1 MKTIKTIT
9 VIALAFLFG
18 SMTTITSVEAYTGS
32 TETKTTTAEQEE
44 VPLEYLERAL
54 LYGLESDYSDI
65 VESTLRNAIEFKTVY
80 PALNSIRLNE
90 KLVETINYGSSHVI
104 RYKAYLTL
112 MYYRNFE
119 EFNTDQLTSL
129 VSEGT
134 DANSLFLMI
143 DETVRESQLT
153 AR

>member
-1 MKTIKTIT
+1 MKTIRTIT
-9 VIALAFLFG
+9 VIALTFLLG
-18 SMTTITSVEAYTGS
+18 SMTMITSVEAYTGS
-32 TETKTTTAEQEE
+32 AETKTTTAEPEE
-44 VPLEYLERAL
+44 IPLEKLERAL
-54 LYGLESDYSDI
+54 LYGLESDYSEI
-65 VESTLRNAIEFKTVY
+65 VESTLKNAIEFKTIY
-80 PALNSIRLNE
+80 PALSSISLNE

-134 DANSLFLMI
+134 DANNLFLII
-143 DETVRESQLT
+143 DETVRDSQLT

>member
-1 MKTIKTIT
+1 M
-9 VIALAFLFG
+9 
-18 SMTTITSVEAYTGS
+18 ITSVEAYSGS
-32 TETKTTTAEQEE
+32 AETKTTIAEPEE

-65 VESTLRNAIEFKTVY
+65 VESTLTNAVEFKTVY
-80 PALNSIRLNE
+80 PALSSLRLEE

-119 EFNTDQLTSL
+119 EFNTEQLTSL
-129 VSEGT
+129 VSEGI
-134 DANSLFLMI
+134 DANNLFLMI
-143 DETVRESQLT
+143 DETVREGQLT